1 MLYAPK
7 STPARARRSP
17 ETTQAVTMSI
27 ARLLVLILALV
38 GTFSCVGVEGQYD
51 STATTLTLE
60 HIWPESGA
68 VYESTTVSLYGS
80 GYSNALPPIGCRFG
94 EVVAAKDAASSTST
108 KIVCSTPT
116 VFAGFVA
123 VGLAQAT
130 GRKYVPGS
138 DDLVVDNGQHS
149 FEFVKPWKL
158 SRVNPEFVY
167 KTGGEVLRLVG
178 SDFRPGMQCKF
189 EVASLTSEFRF
200 VSSALA
206 MCETRA
212 STSADGTVALSLTSD
227 HAVGGTEVAM
237 FYQTSVIIDGPVVSS
252 GAPGSDVLV
261 EVSDTTRL
269 SDILYSFTSS
279 PVRIGCWFDGIWVEG
294 SLLSETQLSF
304 KAPLTGPGSVSLSV
318 VDMYAQRMFPTNST
332 QSGWYAFTITDE
344 EVIDAIVPSS
354 GTAMRSNVR
363 SASET
368 VEFYGTNLIAGFG
381 SSAAR
386 LCSTLNP
393 AASPVLVTGDVHSK
407 CDFPSVPSE
416 TVALAA
422 LSYGFHAVSKGSASL
437 TSAQYLIVSPPQI
450 TSVIPGYLRE
460 GSLATFTGQNMMDG
474 IRSAWCTYDGI
485 ALEAHQVSSALLKCQ
500 VPLHSELPSGSVTTA
515 HSLTLG
521 VVGGQTDSLS
531 AAGVSSVNWVPL
543 TADLASIVSSLGSV
557 DGGTRTVLKVTGG
570 IIPASAYYTP
580 KCRFG
585 TISVSAEH
593 VPGGG
598 VVCSS
603 PAHVAATVNVGID
616 EESAVTFEYVENVIF
631 DVDSIVP
638 AGLPKASGGNITLP
652 VESTLCN
659 SVQPLQCIF
668 STTYGP
674 QWRSTAAWWSGSCV
688 CKTPDDGGV
697 GFAVMSVVV
706 KATKD
711 SSDVAFVDEAV
722 GQYNTYEIQSIT
734 PAVDVF
740 LPLGANWIQA
750 EEIIHVTSSDGTL
763 IGSGDSSPWCVF
775 TQAGIYNGTTFYSQA
790 TFTSSTNL
798 KCAVPGMDSLIAS
811 GQSGF
816 DVWVSICVSTE
827 YSASVCNA
835 NAGTRLRYE
844 QRVLA
849 STITPVNGTQD
860 GGDMLTLYDASII
873 KSFGANIPS
882 CRFGTIFP
890 VAATLVTGTADL
902 NCVSPAHIAGTVP
915 VSVPPIGI
923 GTTIATFTYLAID
936 TSAAALSLTYGT
948 DTDVIAYLVDPTP
961 MITEVSPWM
970 GWSGSVVSLTGTN
983 FPSGPDVRCRFGSV
997 SVDAQVISTAL
1008 IRCGGTV
1015 PVTSDPIEQQL
1026 MSVTTSDGSAN
1037 ANITTIQHY
1046 IVSKGDVSSVDAV
1059 DGWQEGGNLLAVK
1072 VATWSPEGYTSCL
1085 FGTISVQSRGGNGY
1099 GAIGKASVS
1108 QASQWW
1114 SSSSDET
1121 NVECVSP
1128 AQKAGT
1134 VLFGV
1139 SIAGTL
1145 TKSFDGNV
1153 TAFTYI

>member
-1 MLYAPK
+1 MRSAPK
-7 STPARARRSP
+7 STPVGARRSQ
-17 ETTQAVTMSI
+17 ETSRVVTMSI
-27 ARLLVLILALV
+27 THIFVFIVALV
-38 GTFSCVGVEGQYD
+38 WTFLCVGVEAQYD

-60 HIWPESGA
+60 YIWPESGA

-80 GYSNALPPIGCRFG
+80 GYGNALPPIGCRFG
-94 EVVAAKDAASSTST
+94 EVVAAKVAASSTST

-123 VGLAQAT
+123 VGLSQAT

-167 KTGGEVLRLVG
+167 KTGGEVLRLAG

-189 EVASLTSEFRF
+189 EDASLTSEFRF

-206 MCETRA
+206 MCETAA
-212 STSADGTVALSLTSD
+212 STNVDGTVALSLTSD
-227 HAVGGTEVAM
+227 HAAGGTEVAM
-237 FYQTSVIIDGPVVSS
+237 FYQTSPIIDGPLVSS
-252 GAPGSDVLV
+252 GAPGSDVRI
-261 EVSDTTRL
+261 ETSDSTPL
-269 SDILYSFTSS
+269 SGLLYSFTSN
-279 PVRIGCWFDGIWVEG
+279 PVRIGCWFNGIWVEG
-294 SLLSETQLSF
+294 SLLSETQLSC
-304 KAPLTGPGSVSLSV
+304 KAPLTGRGAISLSV

-332 QSGWYAFTITDE
+332 QSGWYSFTINAE
-344 EVIDAIVPSS
+344 EIIDTIIPSA
-354 GTAMRSNVR
+354 GTAMRSSVR
-363 SASET
+363 SASEI
-368 VEFYGTNLIAGFG
+368 VDFHGTNLVAGFG

-386 LCSTLNP
+386 VCSTLNP
-393 AASPVLVTGDVHSK
+393 ATSPVLVTNQVHSK

-416 TVALAA
+416 TVALAT
-422 LSYGFHAVSKGSASL
+422 LSYGFHAVSTGSASA

-450 TSVIPGYLRE
+450 TSVIPGYLRA
-460 GSLATFTGQNMMDG
+460 GSLATFTGQNLMDG
-474 IRSAWCTYDGI
+474 IRPAWCTYDGI
-485 ALEAHQVSSALLKCQ
+485 ALKAQQVSSALLKCQ
-500 VPLHSELPSGSVTTA
+500 VPLHAELPSGSATTA
-515 HSLTLG
+515 HSLILG
-521 VVGGQTDSLS
+521 VVGGQSDSLT

-557 DGGTRTVLKVTGG
+557 DGGTRTVLKVSGG
-570 IIPASAYYTP
+570 IIPTSAYYTP

-585 TISVSAEH
+585 TIFVSAEH

-598 VVCSS
+598 VVCTS
-603 PAHVAATVNVGID
+603 PAHVAATVSVGID
-616 EESAVTFEYVENVIF
+616 EESAVTFEYVANVIF
-631 DVDSIVP
+631 DVDTIFP
-638 AGLPKASGGNITLP
+638 AALPKASGGSIALP
-652 VESTLCN
+652 VSSSLCSN
-659 SVQPLQCIF
+659 VQPLECIF

-674 QWRSTAAWWSGSCV
+674 QWRSTAALSAGSCL

-697 GFAVMSVVV
+697 GFSVMSVVV

-711 SSDVAFVDEAV
+711 SSDVAFVNEAV
-722 GQYNTYEIQSIT
+722 GQYNTYEIQSVT

-763 IGSGDSSPWCVF
+763 IGSGDWNPWCVF
-775 TQAGIYNGTTFYSQA
+775 TQAGIYDGSTFYSQA
-790 TFTSSTNL
+790 ILTSSTNL

-816 DVWVSICVSTE
+816 DVWVSICVSSE
-827 YSASVCNA
+827 YIASACNA

-849 STITPVNGTQD
+849 STITPVSGAQD
-860 GGDMLTLYDASII
+860 GGTMLTLTDASVI

-882 CRFGTIFP
+882 CRFGTIYP

-902 NCVSPAHIAGTVP
+902 NCVSPAHVAGAVP
-915 VSVPPIGI
+915 VSVPPIDI
-923 GTTIATFTYLAID
+923 GTTIATFTYITID
-936 TSAAALSLTYGT
+936 TSALAASLTYGT
-948 DTDVIAYLVDPTP
+948 DTDVVASLVAPTP
-961 MITEVSPWM
+961 TITEVSPWM
-970 GWSGSVVSLTGTN
+970 GWSGSVVTLTGTN
-983 FPSGPDVRCRFGSV
+983 FPSGPAVRCKFGSV
-997 SVDAQVISTAL
+997 SVDAQIISTAL
-1008 IRCGGTV
+1008 IRCAGTV
-1015 PVTSDPIEQQL
+1015 PVTANAVEEQL
-1026 MSVTTSDGSAN
+1026 ISVTKSDGSTDSNVA
-1037 ANITTIQHY
+1037 TVQHY
-1046 IVSKGDVSSVDAV
+1046 VVSKGDVSSVDAV

-1121 NVECVSP
+1121 KVECISP
-1128 AQKAGT
+1128 AQKAGA
-1134 VLFGV
+1134 VSFGV
-1139 SIAGTL
+1139 SITGTS
-1145 TKSFDGNV
+1145 TKSFDGTV